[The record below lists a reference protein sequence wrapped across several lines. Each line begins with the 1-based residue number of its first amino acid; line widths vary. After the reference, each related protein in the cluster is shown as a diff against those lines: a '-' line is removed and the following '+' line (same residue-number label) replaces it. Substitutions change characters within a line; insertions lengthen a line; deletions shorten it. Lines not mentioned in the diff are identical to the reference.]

1 MEYTSEF
8 ETFWKKYPARW
19 NSNLSVMVKRKKYPA
34 FVSWQKLTPETQ
46 RECLF
51 KAKYIKQTEGTPRDC
66 VTWLNQRGWD
76 DIELEVPKAFM
87 PKEFDTANVIK
98 IVPEGD
104 RNSTSN
110 KVNQAKNALNIK
122 GGRSAKAKEKYK

>member
-1 MEYTSEF
+1 MEYTKDFLE
-8 ETFWKKYPARW
+8 FWKKYPARW

-34 FVSWQKLTPETQ
+34 SLSWQKLSPEER

-51 KAKYIKQTEGTPRDC
+51 KAKYIKQTEGVPRDC

-76 DIELEVPKAFM
+76 DIELEVPEAFM

-104 RNSTSN
+104 RSSTSD
-110 KVNQAKNALNIK
+110 KV
-122 GGRSAKAKEKYK
+122 SKARKKLGDL